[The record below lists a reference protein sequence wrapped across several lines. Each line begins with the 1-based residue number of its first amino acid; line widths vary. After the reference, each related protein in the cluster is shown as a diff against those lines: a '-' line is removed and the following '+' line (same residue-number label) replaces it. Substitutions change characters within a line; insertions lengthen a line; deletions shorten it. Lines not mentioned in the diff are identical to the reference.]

1 MMDFNPL
8 FYLSLSA
15 VTALHSFVTEELHLS
30 LSFKRKPKHLKKM
43 VYIRLGEKIAN
54 PPFCLIIFFN
64 WIFIHFLNY
73 NIWELQ
79 QKGNLLSL
87 VGDNIGQQAHMA
99 EHQGNRR

>member
-30 LSFKRKPKHLKKM
+30 VLFKRKPKHLKKM
-43 VYIRLGEKIAN
+43 VYIRLGEKTAN
-54 PPFCLIIFFN
+54 PPF